1 MDNTEAVRQIYII
14 HNRIAKINAT
24 KKHYLE
30 WMECSNTNPSL
41 TFVEYLDQMKAAY
54 QDEIDIIRGSMDVH
68 NS

>member
-14 HNRIAKINAT
+14 HNRISKINAT

-54 QDEIDIIRGSMDVH
+54 QDEIDIIRGSMNVQ